1 MSETPSSSYSVNQ
14 PNSSESEQSL
24 STRHFNVTEPVVAKR
39 ICFYKS
45 GDPQFNG
52 IKMVVNN
59 RSYKTFDA
67 LLDSLSKRVPLPF
80 GVRNISTPKGRH
92 SITNLEDLEDGKSYI
107 CSHQRKMK
115 PINLEQASKKPLPWQ
130 ISRPISARRRAVQLT
145 RENEDGFGHRESKI
159 TTPKKMLV
167 FKNGD
172 VRLRRTIVLGKKN
185 TQTFEAFLDYMSEL
199 MQYPVVK
206 LYTTDG
212 RKVPNLQAL
221 ILCSGAVVAAG
232 REPFKPSNYDSLGYS
247 RPAKLLGIAN
257 RVFPKANAKSES
269 ENTRKWKVSVLTSD
283 MPSAGTSSK
292 VYITLYGHHS
302 SSGPIFLDGEEGKLF
317 QRGNED
323 IFTVNTGNIG
333 HLYKIRIGHTN
344 AGNSPAWH
352 CEEVQLLNLF
362 SGEQFSFPAHRWLAW
377 DQADGEI
384 SMELPVLQ
392 QGQPILP
399 VTVYEVHVTTG
410 ELWNAGTEA
419 DVYISVYGERG
430 DTGSR
435 QLLRS
440 QKPKKF
446 LKGQTDIFAV
456 EAVHL
461 GHLYKIVIG
470 HNGLGSGNG
479 WFLDKVVIKD
489 PVTDLDYTFLCHRWL
504 DQGQDDGN
512 IARELIMTDASTFP
526 GRQELELKREETW
539 AAEKWKF
546 EEGNTLQF
554 YNKLTRGFI
563 CLSPDSRVDAL
574 GDKKNKY
581 GLFDVNVKRRNIC
594 IFSSHQMPPLALAL
608 VNGHAIGKSKDKTC
622 CELCV
627 HLQPN
632 GCVILE
638 SARNPGHTVT
648 FNLQGKVADE
658 TTGYAG
664 LSKEFVVHVKGV
676 FHHGAIILLNTSLCQ
691 ALSLRPDGSCSGAGQ
706 QQQESYWKV
715 HKIGSGV
722 CMFESVRNP
731 RRYLKIKDD
740 QCNGT
745 GTGDEYC
752 HFKIEKNL
760 ETGSVS
766 LESVQNKG
774 IYVGLLPDGQTKPVI
789 NTGERN
795 IFFYPQVIKFGWEE
809 PMGTSAAPNQEKK
822 DFRES
827 QRQPAKVQKPVSQSL
842 STFPPSKEMR
852 NPQGGE
858 CPLPSDDE
866 WKVSMLTGNA
876 GTEKNVVLWIY
887 GDRGVAG
894 PITLGKDNR
903 KQLFLPRQEDEFQV
917 KIKSIGNIYKIRI
930 ELDELLN
937 EQSEWNLQRVTLQ
950 HLKSKKTLNFP
961 ANMSLSKN
969 RDDRHFLCELPVVE
983 AGKPI
988 YPIVLYHVY
997 VYTGDM
1003 EQADTDSAVYLCI
1016 YGKRGDSGLR
1026 LLHKSGI
1033 PVTFQ
1038 RGMVNAFE
1046 VEAVSLGKLQK
1057 VLLRCEANAKS
1068 QYWYCDKVIV
1078 GEAGNNSQY
1087 VFNCERWLPF
1097 MFQGV
1102 IHSEIELYPQEGD
1115 WKITVVTGDFETAGT
1130 TATVSLYA
1138 YGENKASGPII
1149 LGTGKHQLFN
1159 PNSEDTFKINLR
1171 DLGQL
1176 YKIRIGHDNTGND
1189 PSWYLEEV
1197 RLERVVPLS
1206 DEEICLPIECW
1217 LAEDKGEGDTW
1228 KEVAIRNPAKEL
1240 LPLLVYEVHVYTGA
1254 KLGAETDSNVYINLI
1269 GTRGDSGKRK
1279 LHRSKNN
1286 NVKFR
1291 HGQMDIFCIKAVS
1304 LGDLEKVLISHD
1316 GAGPGNGWFLDKI
1329 VIKHKE
1335 GKEAQ
1340 EVEFPCKR
1348 WLDEYQDDG
1357 KTERELTAN
1366 KDGNSKKAFLKA
1378 QQWRVQVKT
1387 DGDSPEPQ
1395 ECKRTLVIYG
1405 SKGKSDELL
1414 LSPQTPGYVCF
1425 LPSATDEFIVETG
1438 DLGDVYKIR
1447 VSCDDVPGFE
1457 GWHLKSFH
1465 LEELHTKQEL
1475 NFDCKWW
1482 LSLNREDKEL
1492 VKEFPAVNEDQKTL
1506 PVYKYVVSVH
1516 IGDRW
1521 GAETFANVYITLY
1534 GKRGDTGVRKLHTSL
1549 AKGRKFQRNKVDS
1562 FLVEAVSLSHLQKVV
1577 IGHDGEGYGAGMY
1590 LKMVTVKE
1598 SRDSDKEWV
1607 FPCWNWLDTHL
1618 GLCETVCEIV
1628 TVGRRL
1634 ISSPKLPEII
1644 MKSSGLWIIDIT
1656 GSDLSNE
1663 EDPICLSFIFYGKL
1677 SHKKLPLQVTGK
1689 AIQIKDEL
1697 ADIGSIYKVQ
1707 VTGPHSE
1714 LKQPWHLDLLHMKH
1728 TGTKEE
1734 MNLAFDCWFN
1744 PNEDKCV
1751 ELPALCADQEPLPVV
1766 EYEIHLHTG
1775 DLKKADATGEAYL
1788 CIQGEKSDSGKRW
1801 LNSRNS
1807 LITFARGQVDVFK
1820 IKAVY
1825 LGKLNQVI
1833 VGFKSLKKEEWF
1845 LEKIV
1850 IKEVLYPF
1858 SAHEFV
1864 HNDWINKCSKKDFVE
1879 VAIPLKETSV
1889 TSLLTKNFDTKSRG
1903 RWQTWVHCTQV
1914 PEDVSDIQ
1922 VIVFG
1927 RKGKSP
1933 AQKVQNLNDNPFLL
1947 TVGDIGDVTKVSFV
1961 LSGPCLGRGIKLHK
1975 LRLKDLDTKQELG
1988 FHTEARCLFGEDGSE
2003 TVTELAVVRPDK
2015 PPLRGVLYSISVYTG
2030 TLPASGTDA
2039 DVFIT
2044 VFGEQG
2050 DSCKR
2055 RLRHSNFER
2064 GQVCNSE
2071 IRAVDLGQLSK
2082 VLVEH
2087 HNVGYGAGWYL
2098 DQIVIHE
2105 SGKTDGQY
2113 AFLCQQWLDSGVGD
2127 AQMERMLK
2135 LLGKVRNGML
2145 TGKIY
2150 GTWDVLVTTSDISS
2164 SSVNPKMSL
2173 TVCDEK
2179 GTCTSVIF
2187 PKGSLKKKQIY
2198 ETSIELNKKFNTIF
2212 KVRLEIEEAGEGET
2226 WHCHEVK
2233 LQHRESKNVLEFP
2246 FCRNFANEEGG
2257 RVAELPVLIAGSP
2270 FPAVKSYV
2278 LYITT
2283 GAPPGSGTDADVY
2296 VMLQGLLG
2304 DTGRR
2309 KLSRKGDDNFTK
2321 GKVDVFQVEAVDVGT
2336 LQGMVVEKGKGSDW
2350 LLEKIIVKES
2360 PAAGTETLFMAQTWL
2375 KDRRDAKRF
2384 ASVTLNATEIQERR
2398 SISAWALGKEQMN
2411 SEGRWRIYFTKHQE
2425 ETKTDFEK
2433 LSENISKLVV
2443 VFYGSNGKS
2452 NPVSMENKVEHQAK
2466 NQIAYDIHLTS
2477 DLGMIYKVR
2486 LGLQSLENS
2495 ISQLS
2500 LCHFKMQNTS
2510 TLDTFSL
2517 TINKTLPL
2525 SLNGDRWIEFPVEW
2539 PLKEALSVVTY
2550 HLTVFSR
2557 NILSERNLVHMT
2569 ACIYGTHGDTGDRS
2583 LLWSLQN
2590 VQQGEDNES
2599 FLVIMDAV
2607 DLGELDKVVL
2617 LISSKTDCKLDIKKL
2632 HLKEAVKEH
2641 PIYVFE
2647 VNEAFSVDANKLEI
2661 QREIPVSFVI
2671 RGDKQKNDT
2680 DNNLHKEVSQARN
2693 LSEYTIK
2700 VYTGDKR
2707 GAGTDANVHIILF
2720 GNEDKS
2726 EVFQLSQS
2734 LEHQDPFERGKVDT
2748 FKIKTK
2754 KLGSLHSIE
2763 IGHDGKGFASGWFL
2777 EKVEITDASR
2787 NSVYCFNC
2795 NRWLAED
2802 ESDGR
2807 TVVQLYPQ
2815 LLDF

>member
-1 MSETPSSSYSVNQ
+1 MSETPSTSYSVNQ
-14 PNSSESEQSL
+14 PNYSESEQSL
-24 STRHFNVTEPVVAKR
+24 STRHVNVTEPVVAKR

-52 IKMVVNN
+52 IKMVINN

-130 ISRPISARRRAVQLT
+130 ISRPVSAH
-145 RENEDGFGHRESKI
+145 GFGHRESKI
-159 TTPKKMLV
+159 TTPKKMFV

-257 RVFPKANAKSES
+257 RVYPKANAKSES
-269 ENTRKWKVSVLTSD
+269 ENSKKWKVSVLTSD

-292 VYITLYGHHS
+292 VYITLYGDHS

-377 DQADGEI
+377 DRADGEI
-384 SMELPVLQ
+384 SVELPVLQ

-419 DVYISVYGERG
+419 DVYISVYGEKG

-470 HNGLGSGNG
+470 HSGLGSGNG

-512 IARELIMTDASTFP
+512 IARELTVTDASTFP

-539 AAEKWKF
+539 ATEKWKF
-546 EEGNTLQF
+546 QKGNTLQF
-554 YNKLTRGFI
+554 YNRLTRGFI
-563 CLSPDSRVDAL
+563 CLSPDTRVDAL

-594 IFSSHQMPPLALAL
+594 IFSSHQMPHLALAL
-608 VNGHAIGKSKDKTC
+608 VNGHVIGKVGNATC

-632 GCVILE
+632 GCAILE
-638 SARNPGHTVT
+638 SARSPGHTVM
-648 FNLQGKVADE
+648 FNLQGQVADE

-691 ALSLRPDGSCSGAGQ
+691 ALSLRADGTCSGAGQ

-731 RRYLKIKDD
+731 RMYLKIKDD

-766 LESVQNKG
+766 LESVRNKG

-789 NTGERN
+789 NTGETN
-795 IFFYPQVIKFGWEE
+795 IFFYPQVIKFGRQE
-809 PMGTSAAPNQEKK
+809 PMGTSAATNQEKK
-822 DFRES
+822 DFREP
-827 QRQPAKVQKPVSQSL
+827 QLQPAKAQKPVSQSL

-866 WKVSMLTGNA
+866 WKVSILTGNP
-876 GTEKNVVLWIY
+876 GTEANVILWIY
-887 GDRGVAG
+887 GDRGVSG
-894 PITLGKDNR
+894 PISLGKDNR
-903 KQLFLPRQEDEFQV
+903 KQQFLPRQEDEFQV
-917 KIKSIGNIYKIRI
+917 KIKNIGNIYKIRI

-961 ANMSLSKN
+961 ANTWLSKN
-969 RDDRHFLCELPVVE
+969 HDDRDFLCELPAVE

-1003 EQADTDSAVYLCI
+1003 EQADTDSEVYLCI

-1038 RGMVNAFE
+1038 RGMVNAFG
-1046 VEAVSLGKLQK
+1046 VEAVSLGELQK
-1057 VLLRCEANAKS
+1057 VLLRCEAGAKS

-1078 GEAGNNSQY
+1078 REAENNLEY

-1097 MFQGV
+1097 TSQDV

-1149 LGTGKHQLFN
+1149 LGSGRHQLFN
-1159 PNSEDTFKINLR
+1159 PNSEDTFKINFR

-1197 RLERVVPLS
+1197 RLERVVPPS
-1206 DEEICLPIECW
+1206 DEEICLRMECW

-1228 KEVAIRNPAKEL
+1228 REVAIRNPAKEL

-1254 KLGAETDSNVYINLI
+1254 KPGAETDSNVYINLI
-1269 GTRGDSGKRK
+1269 GTRGDAGKRK

-1286 NVKFR
+1286 NIKFR

-1340 EVEFPCKR
+1340 EVVFPCNR

-1357 KTERELTAN
+1357 ETERELTAN
-1366 KDGNSKKAFLKA
+1366 KDGNLMKAFIKA

-1387 DGDSPEPQ
+1387 DGDSPQPQ

-1414 LSPQTPGYVCF
+1414 LSPQNPGYVCF
-1425 LPSATDEFIVETG
+1425 LPRATDEFIVETG
-1438 DLGDVYKIR
+1438 DLGDVFKIR
-1447 VSCDDVPGFE
+1447 VCCDDVLGFE

-1465 LEELHTKQEL
+1465 LEEIHTKREL
-1475 NFDCKWW
+1475 NFDCNCW

-1492 VKEFPAVNEDQKTL
+1492 VKEFPVVNEDQKTL

-1521 GAETFANVYITLY
+1521 GAGTFANVYITLY

-1590 LKMVTVKE
+1590 LRMVTVKQ
-1598 SRDSDKEWV
+1598 SQDSDKEWV
-1607 FPCWNWLDTHL
+1607 FPLWNWLDTHL
-1618 GLCETVCEIV
+1618 GLYDTVCEIA

-1634 ISSPKLPEII
+1634 TSSPKLPEINR
-1644 MKSSGLWIIDIT
+1644 KSSGLWIMDIT
-1656 GSDLSNE
+1656 GSDLSDE
-1663 EDPICLSFIFYGKL
+1663 EDPICLSFIFYGNL
-1677 SHKKLPLQVTGK
+1677 SHKKLPLLVTGK

-1728 TGTKEE
+1728 TGTKEK
-1734 MNLAFDCWFN
+1734 MYLAFDCWFN

-1751 ELPALCADQEPLPVV
+1751 ELPALYADQEPLPVV
-1766 EYEIHLHTG
+1766 EYAIHLHTG

-1788 CIQGEKSDSGKRW
+1788 CIQGQRSDSGKRW

-1825 LGKLNQVI
+1825 LGKLNKVL
-1833 VGFKSLKKEEWF
+1833 VGFKSLKKDEWF

-1850 IKEVLYPF
+1850 IQEVLYPF
-1858 SAHEFV
+1858 SAHVFI
-1864 HNDWINKCSKKDFVE
+1864 HNDWINKGSRTDFVE
-1879 VAIPLKETSV
+1879 VAIPLKESSV
-1889 TSLLTKNFDTKSRG
+1889 TSLLTKNFDAKSRG
-1903 RWQTWVHCTQV
+1903 RWQTWVHCIPV
-1914 PEDVSDIQ
+1914 PKDVPDVKI
-1922 VIVFG
+1922 VVFG

-1933 AQKVQNLNDNPFLL
+1933 AQEVQNLNDKPFLL
-1947 TVGDIGDVTKVSFV
+1947 TVGDIGDITKVSFV
-1961 LSGPCLGRGIKLHK
+1961 LFGPCLGRGIKLHK
-1975 LRLKDLDTKQELG
+1975 LQLKDLDTKQELG
-1988 FHTEARCLFGEDGSE
+1988 FHTEAPCLFGEDGSE
-2003 TVTELAVVRPDK
+2003 TVTELAAVRPDK
-2015 PPLRGVLYSISVYTG
+2015 PPLKEVLYSISVHTG

-2055 RLRHSNFER
+2055 RLRHSHFEK
-2064 GQVCNSE
+2064 GQVCISE
-2071 IRAVDLGQLSK
+2071 MRAVDLGELSK

-2113 AFLCQQWLDSGVGD
+2113 TFLCQQWLDSGVGD
-2127 AQMERMLK
+2127 AQTERMLK

-2150 GTWDVLVTTSDISS
+2150 GIWDVLVTTSDISS
-2164 SSVNPKMSL
+2164 SSMNPKMSL

-2187 PKGSLKKKQIY
+2187 PKGSLNKKQVY
-2198 ETSIELNKKFNTIF
+2198 ETSVELTKKFNTIF

-2226 WHCHEVK
+2226 WHCREVK
-2233 LQHRESKNVLEFP
+2233 LQHRESKNILEFP
-2246 FCRNFANEEGG
+2246 FCRNFADEEGE
-2257 RVAELPVLIAGSP
+2257 RVAELPVLTAGSP

-2283 GAPPGSGTDADVY
+2283 GATPGSGTEADVY

-2309 KLSRKGDDNFTK
+2309 KLIRKGDNNFTK

-2336 LQGMVVEKGKGSDW
+2336 LQGMVVEKGRGSDW
-2350 LLEKIIVKES
+2350 FLEKIIVKES
-2360 PAAGTETLFMAQTWL
+2360 AAAGTETLFMAQTWL
-2375 KDRRDAKRF
+2375 KDRRDAKRS
-2384 ASVTLNATEIQERR
+2384 ASVTLKATEIQERR
-2398 SISAWALGKEQMN
+2398 STSAWPLGKEQMN

-2425 ETKTDFEK
+2425 DTKTDFEK
-2433 LSENISKLVV
+2433 LSENISKLVM

-2466 NQIAYDIHLTS
+2466 NQITYDVHLPS
-2477 DLGMIYKVR
+2477 DLGMLYKVR

-2500 LCHFKMQNTS
+2500 LRHFKMQNTS

-2525 SLNGDRWIEFPVEW
+2525 SLNGDRWIEFPIEW
-2539 PLKEALSVVTY
+2539 PLKEALSVITY

-2569 ACIYGTHGDTGDRS
+2569 ACLYGTHGDTGDRS
-2583 LLWSLQN
+2583 LLWSLQD
-2590 VQQGEDNES
+2590 VQQREDNES
-2599 FLVIMDAV
+2599 FLVIVDAV
-2607 DLGELDKVVL
+2607 ELGELDKVVL

-2647 VNEAFSVDANKLEI
+2647 VNEAFSVDANKPEI

-2671 RGDKQKNDT
+2671 RGDKQKNDI
-2680 DNNLHKEVSQARN
+2680 DNLLKEGSQAGN
-2693 LSEYTIK
+2693 LTEYTIK

-2707 GAGTDANVHIILF
+2707 GAGTDTNVHIILF

-2734 LEHQDPFERGKVDT
+2734 LEHQNPFERGKVDT

-2754 KLGSLHSIE
+2754 KLGNLHSIE
-2763 IGHDGKGFASGWFL
+2763 IGHDAKGFASGWFL

-2807 TVVQLYPQ
+2807 TTVQLYP
-2815 LLDF
+2815 

>member
-1 MSETPSSSYSVNQ
+1 MSEAPSTSYSVNQ

-24 STRHFNVTEPVVAKR
+24 IMRQFNVTEPVVAKR

-52 IKMVVNN
+52 INMVINN

-92 SITNLEDLEDGKSYI
+92 NITNLEDLEDGKSYI

-130 ISRPISARRRAVQLT
+130 ISRPVSARRRAVQLAK
-145 RENEDGFGHRESKI
+145 ENEDGFGHRENKI

-199 MQYPVVK
+199 MQYPVLK

-257 RVFPKANAKSES
+257 RVYPKANAKTES
-269 ENTRKWKVSVLTSD
+269 ENTRKWKVSILTSD

-292 VYITLYGHHS
+292 VYMILYGDHS

-323 IFTVNTGNIG
+323 IFTVNARNIG

-344 AGNSPAWH
+344 TGNSPAWH

-362 SGEQFSFPAHRWLAW
+362 SGEKFSFPAHRWL
-377 DQADGEI
+377 ADGEI

-410 ELWNAGTEA
+410 DLWNAGTEA
-419 DVYISVYGERG
+419 DVYVSVYGERG

-440 QKPKKF
+440 QKSKKF

-489 PVTDLDYTFLCHRWL
+489 PTTDLDYTFLCHRWL
-504 DQGQDDGN
+504 DQGQDDGS
-512 IARELIMTDASTFP
+512 IARELIVTDASTFP
-526 GRQELELKREETW
+526 GGQELELKIEETW

-546 EEGNTLQF
+546 QRGNALQF
-554 YNKLTRGFI
+554 YNRLTRGFI

-574 GDKKNKY
+574 ADKKNKY
-581 GLFDVNVKRRNIC
+581 GIFDVSVKRRNIC
-594 IFSSHQMPPLALAL
+594 IFSSRHIPRLALAL
-608 VNGHAIGKSKDKTC
+608 VNGHVIGKSRDKAC

-627 HLQPN
+627 HLQPS
-632 GCVILE
+632 GCAILE
-638 SARNPGHTVT
+638 SARNPGHTIT
-648 FNLQGKVADE
+648 FNLHGKVADE

-664 LSKEFVVHVKGV
+664 LSKEFVVHVKGM

-706 QQQESYWKV
+706 QQPESYWKV
-715 HKIGSGV
+715 HKIGSGL

-731 RRYLKIKDD
+731 RMYLKIKDD

-752 HFKIEKNL
+752 HFRIEKNL

-766 LESVQNKG
+766 LESVQHRG

-795 IFFYPQVIKFGWEE
+795 IFFYPQVIKFGREK

-822 DFRES
+822 DFSES
-827 QRQPAKVQKPVSQSL
+827 QLQPAKAQKPISQSSL
-842 STFPPSKEMR
+842 TFPPSKEMR

-866 WKVSMLTGNA
+866 WRVSMLTGNA
-876 GTEKNVVLWIY
+876 GTEANIALWVY

-917 KIKSIGNIYKIRI
+917 KIKNIGNIYKIRI
-930 ELDELLN
+930 GLDGLQN
-937 EQSEWNLQRVTLQ
+937 EHTEWNLQRVTLQ
-950 HLKSKKTLNFP
+950 HLKSKRTLNFP
-961 ANMSLSKN
+961 TNTWLPKN
-969 RDDRHFLCELPVVE
+969 RDDREFLCELPVVE
-983 AGKPI
+983 AGKPV
-988 YPIVLYHVY
+988 YPIVIYHVY
-997 VYTGDM
+997 VYTGDF
-1003 EQADTDSAVYLCI
+1003 EQTDTDYAVYLCI

-1026 LLHKSGI
+1026 LLHKTGV
-1033 PVTFQ
+1033 PMTFQ

-1078 GEAGNNSQY
+1078 REAENNSEY
-1087 VFNCERWLPF
+1087 VFNCARWLPF
-1097 MFQGV
+1097 MSQGV
-1102 IHSEIELYPQEGD
+1102 IHSEIELYPQEFQTNQQLKMQEEANEGD

-1149 LGTGKHQLFN
+1149 LGSGKHQLFN
-1159 PNSEDTFKINLR
+1159 PNSEDIFKINLR
-1171 DLGQL
+1171 GLGQL

-1189 PSWYLEEV
+1189 PAWYLNEV
-1197 RLERVVPLS
+1197 RLKRVAPLS

-1228 KEVAIRNPAKEL
+1228 REVTIRNSAKEL
-1240 LPLLVYEVHVYTGA
+1240 LPVLVYEVHVYTGA
-1254 KLGAETDSNVYINLI
+1254 KPGAETDSNVYINLT
-1269 GTRGDSGKRK
+1269 GTRGDTGKRK

-1329 VIKHKE
+1329 VIKYKE
-1335 GKEAQ
+1335 GKEDQ
-1340 EVEFPCKR
+1340 EVVFPCNR

-1366 KDGNSKKAFLKA
+1366 TQL
-1378 QQWRVQVKT
+1378 WRVQVKT
-1387 DGDSPEPQ
+1387 DGDSPKPQ

-1425 LPSATDEFIVETG
+1425 LPRATDEFIVETG

-1447 VSCDDVPGFE
+1447 VSCDDVPRFE
-1457 GWHLKSFH
+1457 GWHLKTFH
-1465 LEELHTKQEL
+1465 LEGLHTKQEL
-1475 NFDCKWW
+1475 NFDCNCW
-1482 LSLNREDKEL
+1482 LSLNREDEL
-1492 VKEFPAVNEDQKTL
+1492 VKEFPAVRKDQKTL

-1521 GAETFANVYITLY
+1521 GAETFANVYINLY
-1534 GKRGDTGVRKLHTSL
+1534 GKRGDTGMRKLHTSL
-1549 AKGRKFQRNKVDS
+1549 SKGRKFRKNKVDS
-1562 FLVEAVSLSHLQKVV
+1562 FLVEAVSLSQLQKVV

-1598 SRDSDKEWV
+1598 SQDSDKEWV
-1607 FPCWNWLDTHL
+1607 FPLWNWLDTHL

-1628 TVGRRL
+1628 TTGRRL
-1634 ISSPKLPEII
+1634 TSSPKLPEIN
-1644 MKSSGLWIIDIT
+1644 MKSSGLWIMDIT

-1663 EDPICLSFIFYGKL
+1663 DDPISLSFIFYGDL

-1707 VTGPHSE
+1707 VTGPHSV
-1714 LKQPWHLDLLHMKH
+1714 LNQPWHLDLLHMKH

-1734 MNLAFDCWFN
+1734 MYLAFDCWFN

-1751 ELPALCADQEPLPVV
+1751 ELPALYADKEPLPVV
-1766 EYEIHLHTG
+1766 EYAVHLHTG

-1788 CIQGEKSDSGKRW
+1788 CLQGEKSNSGKRW

-1807 LITFARGQVDVFK
+1807 LITFARGQVDIFK
-1820 IKAVY
+1820 IKAVN
-1825 LGKLNQVI
+1825 LGKLNQVL
-1833 VGFKSLKKEEWF
+1833 VGFKSLKKDEWF

-1850 IKEVLYPF
+1850 IKEVFYPF
-1858 SAHEFV
+1858 SAHIFV
-1864 HNDWINKCSKKDFVE
+1864 HNDWINKRSKKDFVE

-1889 TSLLTKNFDTKSRG
+1889 APLLTKNFDAKSRG

-1914 PEDVSDIQ
+1914 PENVPNIQ
-1922 VIVFG
+1922 VVVFG
-1927 RKGKSP
+1927 KKGKSS

-1947 TVGDIGDVTKVSFV
+1947 TVGDIGDITKISFV
-1961 LSGPCLGRGIKLHK
+1961 LSGLCLERGIKLHK
-1975 LRLKDLDTKQELG
+1975 LLLKDLDTKQELG
-1988 FHTEARCLFGEDGSE
+1988 FHSEAQYLFGEDGSE
-2003 TVTELAVVRPDK
+2003 TVTELAAVKPDK
-2015 PPLRGVLYSISVYTG
+2015 PPLREVLYSISVHTG

-2055 RLRHSNFER
+2055 RLRQSNFES
-2064 GQVCNSE
+2064 GQVCVSE
-2071 IRAVDLGQLSK
+2071 MRAVDLGQLST

-2087 HNVGYGAGWYL
+2087 HDMGYGAGWYL

-2105 SGKTDGQY
+2105 SGKTDYEY

-2127 AQMERMLK
+2127 AQMERTLK
-2135 LLGKVRNGML
+2135 LLGKVRNGKL

-2150 GTWDVLVTTSDISS
+2150 GTWDVLVTTSDIFSS
-2164 SSVNPKMSL
+2164 SMNPKMSL
-2173 TVCDEK
+2173 SVCGGK
-2179 GTCTSVIF
+2179 GISTSVIF
-2187 PKGSLKKKQIY
+2187 PKGSLKNGQIY

-2212 KVRLEIEEAGEGET
+2212 KVRLEIEDAGEGET
-2226 WHCHEVK
+2226 WHCREVK

-2246 FCRNFANEEGG
+2246 FCRNFSDEEEG
-2257 RVAELPVLIAGSP
+2257 RVAELPVLTVGSP
-2270 FPAVKSYV
+2270 FPAVKTYV

-2283 GAPPGSGTDADVY
+2283 GASHGSETDADVY
-2296 VMLQGLLG
+2296 IMLQGLLG

-2309 KLSRKGDDNFTK
+2309 KFIRKGDDNFSK
-2321 GKVDVFQVEAVDVGT
+2321 GKMDVFQMEAVDVGT
-2336 LQGMVVEKGKGSDW
+2336 LKEVVVEKGKGTDW

-2360 PAAGTETLFMAQTWL
+2360 AASGTETLFMAQTWL
-2375 KDRRDAKRF
+2375 KDRRDGKRF
-2384 ASVTLNATEIQERR
+2384 ASVTLNATEIQERE
-2398 SISAWALGKEQMN
+2398 STAAWPLGKEQMN

-2425 ETKTDFEK
+2425 EINADFEK
-2433 LSENISKLVV
+2433 LSEILSKLVM

-2452 NPVSMENKVEHQAK
+2452 NLVSMENKVEHQAK
-2466 NQIAYDIHLTS
+2466 NQITYDIHLAF
-2477 DLGMIYKVR
+2477 DLGMLYKVR
-2486 LGLQSLENS
+2486 LGLQDLENS

-2500 LCHFKMQNTS
+2500 PCYFKMQNTS
-2510 TLDTFSL
+2510 TLDTFRL

-2525 SLNGDRWIEFPVEW
+2525 SFNGDRWIEFPIEW

-2550 HLTVFSR
+2550 HVTVYSR
-2557 NILSERNLVHMT
+2557 NIWSERNLLHMT
-2569 ACIYGTHGDTGDRS
+2569 VRIYGTHGDTGDRS

-2599 FLVIMDAV
+2599 FLVTVDAV
-2607 DLGELDKVVL
+2607 ELGELDKVVL
-2617 LISSKTDCKLDIKKL
+2617 LFSSKTDCKLDIKKL
-2632 HLKEAVKEH
+2632 HLKEAAKEH

-2647 VNEAFSVDANKLEI
+2647 VNETLFVDKNKAEI
-2661 QREIPVSFVI
+2661 QREIPVTFI
-2671 RGDKQKNDT
+2671 IGEDKQKNDR
-2680 DNNLHKEVSQARN
+2680 DNNLHKDRSQAKN
-2693 LSEYTIK
+2693 LTEYTIK

-2707 GAGTDANVHIILF
+2707 GAETDANVHIILF

-2748 FKIKTK
+2748 FQIKTK
-2754 KLGSLHSIE
+2754 HLGNLRSIE

-2787 NSVYCFNC
+2787 NSVYSFNC

-2802 ESDGR
+2802 EGDGH
-2807 TVVQLYPQ
+2807 TTLQLYPQ

>member
-1 MSETPSSSYSVNQ
+1 MSETPSTSYSVNQ

-52 IKMVVNN
+52 IKMVINN

-130 ISRPISARRRAVQLT
+130 ISRPVSAH
-145 RENEDGFGHRESKI
+145 GFGHRESKI
-159 TTPKKMLV
+159 TTPQKMLV

-257 RVFPKANAKSES
+257 RVYPKANAKSES
-269 ENTRKWKVSVLTSD
+269 ENSKKWKVSVLTSD

-292 VYITLYGHHS
+292 VYITLYGDHS
-302 SSGPIFLDGEEGKLF
+302 SSGPIFLDGEKGKLF

-377 DQADGEI
+377 DWADGEI

-512 IARELIMTDASTFP
+512 IARELTVTDASTFP
-526 GRQELELKREETW
+526 GRQELELRREKTW
-539 AAEKWKF
+539 ATEKWKF
-546 EEGNTLQF
+546 QKGNTLQF
-554 YNKLTRGFI
+554 YNRLTHGFI
-563 CLSPDSRVDAL
+563 CLSPDTRVDAL

-594 IFSSHQMPPLALAL
+594 IFSSHQMPRLALAL
-608 VNGHAIGKSKDKTC
+608 VNGHVIGKVGNVTC

-632 GCVILE
+632 GCAILE
-638 SARNPGHTVT
+638 SARNPGHTVM
-648 FNLQGKVADE
+648 FNLQGQVADE

-691 ALSLRPDGSCSGAGQ
+691 ALSLRADGTCSGAGQ

-731 RRYLKIKDD
+731 RMYLKIKDD

-766 LESVQNKG
+766 LESVRNKG

-809 PMGTSAAPNQEKK
+809 PVGTSAAPNQEKK
-822 DFRES
+822 DFREP
-827 QRQPAKVQKPVSQSL
+827 QLQPAKSQKPVSQSL

-866 WKVSMLTGNA
+866 WKVSMLTGNP
-876 GTEKNVVLWIY
+876 GTEANVILWIY
-887 GDRGVAG
+887 GDRGVSG
-894 PITLGKDNR
+894 PISLSKDNR
-903 KQLFLPRQEDEFQV
+903 KQLVLPRQEDEFQV
-917 KIKSIGNIYKIRI
+917 KIKNIGNIYKIRI

-961 ANMSLSKN
+961 ANTWLSKN
-969 RDDRHFLCELPVVE
+969 HDDRDFLCELPAVE

-988 YPIVLYHVY
+988 YPTVLYHVH

-1026 LLHKSGI
+1026 LLHKSGM

-1046 VEAVSLGKLQK
+1046 VEAVSLGELQK
-1057 VLLRCEANAKS
+1057 VLLRCEAGAKS

-1078 GEAGNNSQY
+1078 REAENNSEY

-1097 MFQGV
+1097 TSQDV
-1102 IHSEIELYPQEGD
+1102 IHSEIELYPQEFQLNQQLKMEEESNEGD

-1149 LGTGKHQLFN
+1149 LGSGKHQLFN
-1159 PNSEDTFKINLR
+1159 PNSEDTFKINFR

-1206 DEEICLPIECW
+1206 DEEICLPMECW

-1228 KEVAIRNPAKEL
+1228 REVAIRNPTKEL

-1254 KLGAETDSNVYINLI
+1254 KPGAETDSNVYINLI
-1269 GTRGDSGKRK
+1269 GTRGDAGRRK

-1286 NVKFR
+1286 NIKFR

-1340 EVEFPCKR
+1340 EVVFPCNR

-1357 KTERELTAN
+1357 ETERELTAN
-1366 KDGNSKKAFLKA
+1366 KDGNSMKAFLKA

-1414 LSPQTPGYVCF
+1414 LSPQNPGYMCF
-1425 LPSATDEFIVETG
+1425 LPRATDEFIVETG

-1447 VSCDDVPGFE
+1447 VCCDDVPGFE

-1465 LEELHTKQEL
+1465 LEEIHTKGEL
-1475 NFDCKWW
+1475 NFDCNCW

-1492 VKEFPAVNEDQKTL
+1492 VKEFPVVNEDQKTL

-1562 FLVEAVSLSHLQKVV
+1562 FMVEAVSLSHLQKVV

-1590 LKMVTVKE
+1590 LRMVTVKQ
-1598 SRDSDKEWV
+1598 SQDSDKEWV
-1607 FPCWNWLDTHL
+1607 FPLWNWLDTHL
-1618 GLCETVCEIV
+1618 GLYDTVCEIA

-1634 ISSPKLPEII
+1634 TSSPKLPEINR
-1644 MKSSGLWIIDIT
+1644 KSSGLWIMDIT
-1656 GSDLSNE
+1656 GSDLSDE
-1663 EDPICLSFIFYGKL
+1663 EDPICLSFIFYGNL
-1677 SHKKLPLQVTGK
+1677 THKKLPLLVTGK
-1689 AIQIKDEL
+1689 AIQIK
-1697 ADIGSIYKVQ
+1697 
-1707 VTGPHSE
+1707 
-1714 LKQPWHLDLLHMKH
+1714 
-1728 TGTKEE
+1728 
-1734 MNLAFDCWFN
+1734 
-1744 PNEDKCV
+1744 
-1751 ELPALCADQEPLPVV
+1751 
-1766 EYEIHLHTG
+1766 
-1775 DLKKADATGEAYL
+1775 
-1788 CIQGEKSDSGKRW
+1788 
-1801 LNSRNS
+1801 
-1807 LITFARGQVDVFK
+1807 
-1820 IKAVY
+1820 
-1825 LGKLNQVI
+1825 
-1833 VGFKSLKKEEWF
+1833 
-1845 LEKIV
+1845 
-1850 IKEVLYPF
+1850 VLQPF
-1858 SAHEFV
+1858 SIE
-1864 HNDWINKCSKKDFVE
+1864 
-1879 VAIPLKETSV
+1879 
-1889 TSLLTKNFDTKSRG
+1889 
-1903 RWQTWVHCTQV
+1903 
-1914 PEDVSDIQ
+1914 
-1922 VIVFG
+1922 
-1927 RKGKSP
+1927 RK
-1933 AQKVQNLNDNPFLL
+1933 A
-1947 TVGDIGDVTKVSFV
+1947 
-1961 LSGPCLGRGIKLHK
+1961 
-1975 LRLKDLDTKQELG
+1975 
-1988 FHTEARCLFGEDGSE
+1988 
-2003 TVTELAVVRPDK
+2003 
-2015 PPLRGVLYSISVYTG
+2015 
-2030 TLPASGTDA
+2030 
-2039 DVFIT
+2039 
-2044 VFGEQG
+2044 
-2050 DSCKR
+2050 
-2055 RLRHSNFER
+2055 
-2064 GQVCNSE
+2064 
-2071 IRAVDLGQLSK
+2071 
-2082 VLVEH
+2082 
-2087 HNVGYGAGWYL
+2087 
-2098 DQIVIHE
+2098 
-2105 SGKTDGQY
+2105 
-2113 AFLCQQWLDSGVGD
+2113 
-2127 AQMERMLK
+2127 
-2135 LLGKVRNGML
+2135 
-2145 TGKIY
+2145 
-2150 GTWDVLVTTSDISS
+2150 
-2164 SSVNPKMSL
+2164 
-2173 TVCDEK
+2173 
-2179 GTCTSVIF
+2179 
-2187 PKGSLKKKQIY
+2187 
-2198 ETSIELNKKFNTIF
+2198 
-2212 KVRLEIEEAGEGET
+2212 
-2226 WHCHEVK
+2226 
-2233 LQHRESKNVLEFP
+2233 
-2246 FCRNFANEEGG
+2246 
-2257 RVAELPVLIAGSP
+2257 
-2270 FPAVKSYV
+2270 
-2278 LYITT
+2278 
-2283 GAPPGSGTDADVY
+2283 
-2296 VMLQGLLG
+2296 
-2304 DTGRR
+2304 
-2309 KLSRKGDDNFTK
+2309 
-2321 GKVDVFQVEAVDVGT
+2321 
-2336 LQGMVVEKGKGSDW
+2336 
-2350 LLEKIIVKES
+2350 
-2360 PAAGTETLFMAQTWL
+2360 
-2375 KDRRDAKRF
+2375 
-2384 ASVTLNATEIQERR
+2384 
-2398 SISAWALGKEQMN
+2398 
-2411 SEGRWRIYFTKHQE
+2411 
-2425 ETKTDFEK
+2425 
-2433 LSENISKLVV
+2433 
-2443 VFYGSNGKS
+2443 
-2452 NPVSMENKVEHQAK
+2452 
-2466 NQIAYDIHLTS
+2466 
-2477 DLGMIYKVR
+2477 
-2486 LGLQSLENS
+2486 
-2495 ISQLS
+2495 
-2500 LCHFKMQNTS
+2500 
-2510 TLDTFSL
+2510 
-2517 TINKTLPL
+2517 
-2525 SLNGDRWIEFPVEW
+2525 
-2539 PLKEALSVVTY
+2539 
-2550 HLTVFSR
+2550 
-2557 NILSERNLVHMT
+2557 
-2569 ACIYGTHGDTGDRS
+2569 
-2583 LLWSLQN
+2583 
-2590 VQQGEDNES
+2590 
-2599 FLVIMDAV
+2599 
-2607 DLGELDKVVL
+2607 
-2617 LISSKTDCKLDIKKL
+2617 
-2632 HLKEAVKEH
+2632 
-2641 PIYVFE
+2641 
-2647 VNEAFSVDANKLEI
+2647 
-2661 QREIPVSFVI
+2661 
-2671 RGDKQKNDT
+2671 
-2680 DNNLHKEVSQARN
+2680 
-2693 LSEYTIK
+2693 
-2700 VYTGDKR
+2700 
-2707 GAGTDANVHIILF
+2707 
-2720 GNEDKS
+2720 
-2726 EVFQLSQS
+2726 
-2734 LEHQDPFERGKVDT
+2734 
-2748 FKIKTK
+2748 
-2754 KLGSLHSIE
+2754 
-2763 IGHDGKGFASGWFL
+2763 
-2777 EKVEITDASR
+2777 
-2787 NSVYCFNC
+2787 
-2795 NRWLAED
+2795 
-2802 ESDGR
+2802 
-2807 TVVQLYPQ
+2807 
-2815 LLDF
+2815 